1 MSVSARS
8 TKKVMYSEIERLR
21 ALLDREVQ
29 RNVALLEE
37 KAQLR
42 ASCEELTARLQSRA
56 RDTASRSDNARCT
69 RNEMMKR
76 LAITC
81 RASVKWVDGQG
92 FRQYK
97 DGNWVAVPTHTIDFV
112 AKGINA

>member
-8 TKKVMYSEIERLR
+8 TKKIMYSEIERLR
-21 ALLDREVQ
+21 SVLDQRDQQIALLKEDNSR
-29 RNVALLEE
+29 L
-37 KAQLR
+37 
-42 ASCEELTARLQSRA
+42 SARLQSRA
-56 RDTASRSDNARCT
+56 RDTASRGDNARCT

-92 FRQYK
+92 FRQLVN
-97 DGNWVAVPTHTIDFV
+97 GEWMPIPTHTIDFV
-112 AKGINA
+112 AKGLNA

>member
-8 TKKVMYSEIERLR
+8 TKSVMYSEIERLR
-21 ALLDREVQ
+21 ALVDREAQ

-42 ASCEELTARLQSRA
+42 ASCEELTARLQARA
-56 RDTASRSDNARCT
+56 QRTVQCAERST
-69 RNEMMKR
+69 RNAIMKR

-92 FRQYK
+92 FRQYV
-97 DGNWVAVPTHTIDFV
+97 DGEWVAVPTHTIEFV
-112 AKGINA
+112 SKNLEA

>member
-21 ALLDREVQ
+21 SLLDREAQ
-29 RNVALLEE
+29 RNIALIAEKAELRKQLEE
-37 KAQLR
+37 LR
-42 ASCEELTARLQSRA
+42 DAA
-56 RDTASRSDNARCT
+56 RDTASRGGNARCT

-97 DGNWVAVPTHTIDFV
+97 DGNWVAIPTHTIDFV
-112 AKGINA
+112 AKGLNA